1 MQVRAVRITKRVQE
15 AYFAQLYLSKALTI
29 FALFLFSSSVLTL
42 STPPPPQKK
51 ERTEKMNTS
60 KCCMTV

>member
-29 FALFLFSSSVLTL
+29 FALFLFSSSL
-42 STPPPPQKK
+42 SPPPHPPKKKKEQKK
-51 ERTEKMNTS
+51 
-60 KCCMTV
+60 